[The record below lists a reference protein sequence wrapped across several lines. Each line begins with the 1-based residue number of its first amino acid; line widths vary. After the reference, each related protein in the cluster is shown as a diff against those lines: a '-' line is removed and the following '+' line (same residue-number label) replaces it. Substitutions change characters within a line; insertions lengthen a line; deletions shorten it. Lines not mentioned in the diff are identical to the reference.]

1 MAALSPVLYSNTPS
15 TTHASPTQPNDGGN
29 AADSPRAAK
38 RQKVTRACDSCK
50 SRKRRCTG
58 ELPCSAC
65 HANGTHCT
73 YLASYT
79 RGRLVQPQP
88 SAHHDN
94 SSTKLPIIPRQIAP
108 EVRLEPVGLN
118 NGAESNART
127 SRAASPE
134 GGSTNLGQY
143 LGPTSPY
150 TFLRRAWKRF
160 EEDGAKLLSVN
171 AAQDDVAQSD
181 SVFSYGDRQAP
192 QVEQDDHFRLP
203 DVATTSLLLAQYF
216 DLAMPTYR
224 FLHQPTIAQWLA
236 TYHQVEAGVQ
246 GATLLPIR
254 QAVVLVVLATARLI
268 NADESQHMAGPD
280 ETSRKDSERFF
291 NAAQARM
298 TNESG
303 KPRLESIQARLAKCL
318 FLLHTSRP
326 NRAWY
331 EFGTT
336 IQLIMALGL
345 HRASNI
351 PSTQQD
357 HITREC
363 RKRCLWAAS
372 TLDTYLS
379 VILGRPALIHLEDID
394 QRMPD
399 PVEDED
405 LTAQGII
412 QDHAP
417 RDSVIKA
424 SILHAEI
431 TRIVKKAVHE
441 QYSVERKR
449 SQQKLETAAKLNAET
464 AEWHASLPVVLSGA
478 IHPSSLIPIFRRQI
492 TVLQLA
498 HCHAQMMIN
507 RPSLLLLDS
516 SSHTALKESQI
527 NTCLSAAKSTL
538 HSTLAAGFSKHTFQS
553 FWYTQFVSFTAL
565 TVIYV
570 WLIQRKHGAA
580 ATSLMTTPHEDELR
594 CLAET
599 VQKHLMEASQGNA
612 PSLRYSIVLEELQQE
627 VQRPPRRPRPPP
639 QPETE
644 KLMEPSSEFI
654 ELDPDL
660 FLSLDCFPFADFGI
674 GMDDE

>member
-1 MAALSPVLYSNTPS
+1 
-15 TTHASPTQPNDGGN
+15 
-29 AADSPRAAK
+29 
-38 RQKVTRACDSCK
+38 ACDSCK
-50 SRKRRCTG
+50 SRKRRCSG

-65 HANGTHCT
+65 RTNGSHCT

-79 RGRLVQPQP
+79 RGRLVQPLP
-88 SAHHDN
+88 SAHHDT
-94 SSTKLPIIPRQIAP
+94 SSPALHTPIPRQQFAP
-108 EVRLEPVGLN
+108 PLAFEPVAQH
-118 NGAESNART
+118 NGVESNART

-134 GGSTNLGQY
+134 AGSTNLGQY

-160 EEDGAKLLSVN
+160 ERDGAKLLSAS
-171 AAQDDVAQSD
+171 AAQDDLGQSD

-192 QVEQDDHFRLP
+192 HVEPEDHFRLP

-224 FLHQPTIAQWLA
+224 FLHKPTIAQWLA

-254 QAVVLVVLATARLI
+254 QAVVLLVLASARLI
-268 NADESQHMAGPD
+268 NADESQHIFGPD
-280 ETSRKDSERFF
+280 DTSRKESERFF

-298 TNESG
+298 TIETG

-351 PSTQQD
+351 PTNQQD
-357 HITREC
+357 HIAREC

-379 VILGRPALIHLEDID
+379 VILGRPALLHLEDID
-394 QRMPD
+394 QTMPD

-405 LTAQGII
+405 LTAQGIV

-441 QYSVERKR
+441 HHSVERKR
-449 SQQKLETAAKLNAET
+449 SQQKLETAAKLNADT
-464 AEWHASLPVVLSGA
+464 AAWHASLPVVLSGA

-507 RPSLLLLDS
+507 RPALLLD

-538 HSTLAAGFSKHTFQS
+538 DSTLAAGFSKHTFQS
-553 FWYTQFVSFTAL
+553 FWYTQFVSFNAL
-565 TVIYV
+565 TVIYI
-570 WLIQRKHGAA
+570 WLIQRKHGRLPASIT
-580 ATSLMTTPHEDELR
+580 TSGPFHEDELLR
-594 CLAET
+594 LAET
-599 VQKHLMEASQGNA
+599 VQKDLMEASQGNA

-627 VQRPPRRPRPPP
+627 VQR
-639 QPETE
+639 
-644 KLMEPSSEFI
+644 
-654 ELDPDL
+654 
-660 FLSLDCFPFADFGI
+660 
-674 GMDDE
+674 